1 MTRIDRKALIEF
13 LRQQFAIN
21 WMGHHG
27 LPHWARVRANGLMLA
42 KETGAN
48 VHVVE
53 LFAWFHD
60 SRRVNENVDDGHG
73 RRGAILA
80 AQLRGRFFE
89 ASDDEMDLLTHAC
102 DYHSEGF
109 QTGSATVLTCWDAD
123 RLDLGRVGM
132 DVNPRYLCTAAAK
145 REVNLRRANT
155 RALVW
160 RERFDLRK
168 PDADTAD

>member
-1 MTRIDRKALIEF
+1 MTRINRKSLIGY
-13 LRQQFAIN
+13 LRNQFAIN

-73 RRGAILA
+73 KRGAILA
-80 AQLRGRFFE
+80 AQLKGRFFD
-89 ASDDEMDLLTHAC
+89 ATDREMDLLTFAC
-102 DYHSEGF
+102 DFHSD
-109 QTGSATVLTCWDAD
+109 SLKSKDATVLTCWDSD

-132 DVNPRYLCTAAAK
+132 TVNPRFLGTDAAR
-145 REVNLRRANT
+145 REVNLRRSNV
-155 RALVW
+155 RALSW
-160 RERFDLRK
+160 RDGYDRRQHG
-168 PDADTAD
+168 